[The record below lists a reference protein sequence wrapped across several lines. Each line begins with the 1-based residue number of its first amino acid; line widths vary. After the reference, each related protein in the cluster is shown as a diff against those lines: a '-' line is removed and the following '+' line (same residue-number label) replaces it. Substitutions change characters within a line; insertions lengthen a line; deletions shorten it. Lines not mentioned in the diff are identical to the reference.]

1 MQNKLLKKIRA
12 IVNKLGVDTVK
23 NAALS
28 LKKYAALYVK
38 NAALSLKKYAA
49 LYPKMRGPAK

>member
-12 IVNKLGVDTVK
+12 IVNKPEVGTVK
-23 NAALS
+23 YVALS
-28 LKKYAALYVK
+28 H
-38 NAALSLKKYAA
+38 KKYAA